1 MSKKAITVDDSRS
14 MREMVAAVLR
24 SAGFDVIQAEDGK
37 DALAVLEGNQVD
49 VVVTDL
55 NMPQMDGISL
65 VKALRALP
73 SYRTTPILILTTRN
87 TDAEKA
93 EGRAA
98 GATGWLVK
106 PFDPQRLIQVVNR
119 VCP

>member
-1 MSKKAITVDDSRS
+1 MTKKAITVDDSRA
-14 MREMVAAVLR
+14 MREMIAAVLR
-24 SAGFDVIQAEDGK
+24 GAGFEVLQAEHGK
-37 DALAVLEGNQVD
+37 DAFAMLENDQVD

-55 NMPQMDGISL
+55 NMPHMDGISL

-87 TDAEKA
+87 TDTEKA

-98 GATGWLVK
+98 GATGWMVK
-106 PFDPQRLIQVVNR
+106 PFDPQRLIQVINR